1 LLRGRGEQINRIPVV
16 LARINTDISLADFE
30 ASIRNLLMDTEN
42 AYWDLYF
49 SYRSVEAAKIG
60 RDSAQVTWK
69 NIYEK
74 RKFGAL
80 ADQDEAQAR
89 GQYFQFRA
97 QLESSLRDVCNNE
110 TRLRWLMG
118 LAATDGRIIRP
129 KDEPTTARVEF
140 EWTEV
145 HAESLFRSTEL
156 RQQKWRIKQRELE
169 LISAKNTLLP
179 WLSVSTVA
187 RAVGVGDTIIS
198 ANRNG
203 ADITNVTTNNG
214 IPDVSGAIGSNAFQ
228 SMTGGDY
235 SEAFVQ
241 LDFLPPQFGARRE
254 LSAVRNAQ
262 LGLARAKA
270 HLEDMEL
277 NQSHLMSTAIRELDA
292 NYTIAQTNFNW
303 WAATQKEVE
312 AFETLYE
319 GGKATLDLVLEA
331 QRKRSQAQAQYY
343 RSLTDYNK
351 ALAQVHYRKGSLLE
365 HSNVFLTEGEW
376 PMKAYSDAIE
386 RARARDAATYMNYGW
401 TRPRVVSQGA
411 VEQHTGTAERE
422 AQKAEL
428 KQVLPIPTE
437 DGEGGEDEMDDAQAP
452 EGPVTEAA
460 PAKAVRTVQTVSAAR
475 TVKQR

>member
-1 LLRGRGEQINRIPVV
+1 
-16 LARINTDISLADFE
+16 
-30 ASIRNLLMDTEN
+30 
-42 AYWDLYF
+42 
-49 SYRSVEAAKIG
+49 
-60 RDSAQVTWK
+60 
-69 NIYEK
+69 
-74 RKFGAL
+74 
-80 ADQDEAQAR
+80 
-89 GQYFQFRA
+89 
-97 QLESSLRDVCNNE
+97 
-110 TRLRWLMG
+110 
-118 LAATDGRIIRP
+118 
-129 KDEPTTARVEF
+129 
-140 EWTEV
+140 
-145 HAESLFRSTEL
+145 
-156 RQQKWRIKQRELE
+156 
-169 LISAKNTLLP
+169 
-179 WLSVSTVA
+179 
-187 RAVGVGDTIIS
+187 
-198 ANRNG
+198 
-203 ADITNVTTNNG
+203 
-214 IPDVSGAIGSNAFQ
+214 
-228 SMTGGDY
+228 
-235 SEAFVQ
+235 
-241 LDFLPPQFGARRE
+241 
-254 LSAVRNAQ
+254 
-262 LGLARAKA
+262 
-270 HLEDMEL
+270 
-277 NQSHLMSTAIRELDA
+277 MSTAIRELDA

-460 PAKAVRTVQTVSAAR
+460 PAKAARTVQTVSAAR
-475 TVKQR
+475 TVKPR